1 VVKEVL
7 SQFRKLSDKL
17 PSRGDL
23 VGIIGVLIVIL
34 LLLALT
40 FNVRK
45 GPQGQVMGTVHGATF
60 AQGDGPA
67 SKVVSIHL
75 NSGDFIVIEVSPN
88 RVLQP
93 GQLIV
98 LDVYRRFL
106 TGSLTYGMA
115 PSNKQPT
122 PETVPSLHSKALP

>member
-45 GPQGQVMGTVHGATF
+45 GPQAAARGL
-60 AQGDGPA
+60 
-67 SKVVSIHL
+67 IH
-75 NSGDFIVIEVSPN
+75 
-88 RVLQP
+88 
-93 GQLIV
+93 
-98 LDVYRRFL
+98 
-106 TGSLTYGMA
+106 A
-115 PSNKQPT
+115 
-122 PETVPSLHSKALP
+122 